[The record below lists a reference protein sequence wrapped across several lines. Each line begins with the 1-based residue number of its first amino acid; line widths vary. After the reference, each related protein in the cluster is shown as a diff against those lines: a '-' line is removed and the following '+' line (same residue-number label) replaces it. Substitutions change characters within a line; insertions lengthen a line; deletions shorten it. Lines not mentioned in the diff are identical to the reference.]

1 MKIRADFDFKE
12 EAMGIKA
19 CKGYVIGEFTPT
31 QEGGDFK
38 PEDVILERLVA
49 RSPDL
54 KKIEAMAISNCKV
67 LYDDNEVEE
76 VINVGSLAERREKRK
91 VEACLI
97 CDNNC
102 GYCKFNCNCSTEVE
116 I

>member
-19 CKGYVIGEFTPT
+19 CKGYVIGEFIPT
-31 QEGGDFK
+31 EEGGDFK
-38 PEDVILERLVA
+38 LEDVILQRLVA

-54 KKIEAMAISNCKV
+54 KQIETMAIANCKV

-76 VINVGSLAERREKRK
+76 VINVGSLAQYHE
-91 VEACLI
+91 
-97 CDNNC
+97 
-102 GYCKFNCNCSTEVE
+102 
-116 I
+116 